1 LFRRDKEFI
10 GYHGTNSNNA
20 AFYKTNGISKPDVP
34 NGADAEL
41 GFGMYI
47 SDDTTV
53 ANFYA
58 QSSANN
64 FNNKNANKVTPKICT
79 IFASD
84 SSQWRRLVPKLFVPA
99 GLLGNGAAFV
109 KKQADLAVLL
119 KVAPSEESATANVV
133 NFSVLNKD
141 ELVRAGLKGKT
152 GNQLAL
158 PAAQQSKFELGDCF
172 DPTDPVLPANG
183 DFPTFNYQ
191 SLTPSTEWNIPGC
204 IA

>member
-1 LFRRDKEFI
+1 VL
-10 GYHGTNSNNA
+10 SL
-20 AFYKTNGISKPDVP
+20 SP
-34 NGADAEL
+34 
-41 GFGMYI
+41 
-47 SDDTTV
+47 SCQSS

-141 ELVRAGLKGKT
+141 ELVRGTWTHFLDIVLNADHT
-152 GNQLAL
+152 
-158 PAAQQSKFELGDCF
+158 
-172 DPTDPVLPANG
+172 PVSFSRLERQNR
-183 DFPTFNYQ
+183 
-191 SLTPSTEWNIPGC
+191 
-204 IA
+204 